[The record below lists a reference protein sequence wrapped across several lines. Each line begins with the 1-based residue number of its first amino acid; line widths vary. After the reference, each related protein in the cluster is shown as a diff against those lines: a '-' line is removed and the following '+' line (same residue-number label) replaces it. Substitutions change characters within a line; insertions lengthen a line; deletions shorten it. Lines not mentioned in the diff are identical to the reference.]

1 MEYFYKNLFGQIN
14 SISPRIQ
21 KTESS
26 SVAKD
31 FEFVARMFSKA
42 GNDIK
47 TGISYATKPNDK
59 KRKSFSDR

>member
-14 SISPRIQ
+14 SISTRIQ
-21 KTESS
+21 KTEST

-42 GNDIK
+42 RNDIK
-47 TGISYATKPNDK
+47 IGISYATKPNDK
-59 KRKSFSDR
+59 KRKSFRNR

>member
-1 MEYFYKNLFGQIN
+1 MEYFYKNLFDQIN

-42 GNDIK
+42 GNDIN

-59 KRKSFSDR
+59 KRKSFRNR

>member
-14 SISPRIQ
+14 SISPIIQ
-21 KTESS
+21 KIESS
-26 SVAKD
+26 SIAKD

-47 TGISYATKPNDK
+47 IGISYATKPNDK
-59 KRKSFSDR
+59 KRKSFGNR

>member
-14 SISPRIQ
+14 SISHRIQ

-31 FEFVARMFSKA
+31 FEFVARMLSKA
-42 GNDIK
+42 GNGIK
-47 TGISYATKPNDK
+47 IGISYATKPNDK
-59 KRKSFSDR
+59 KRKSFRNR

>member
-21 KTESS
+21 KIESS
-26 SVAKD
+26 SIVKD

-47 TGISYATKPNDK
+47 IGISYATKPNDK
-59 KRKSFSDR
+59 KRKSFGNR

>member
-1 MEYFYKNLFGQIN
+1 MKYFYKNLFGQIN

-21 KTESS
+21 KTTSC

-47 TGISYATKPNDK
+47 IGISYATKPNDK
-59 KRKSFSDR
+59 KRKSLSDR